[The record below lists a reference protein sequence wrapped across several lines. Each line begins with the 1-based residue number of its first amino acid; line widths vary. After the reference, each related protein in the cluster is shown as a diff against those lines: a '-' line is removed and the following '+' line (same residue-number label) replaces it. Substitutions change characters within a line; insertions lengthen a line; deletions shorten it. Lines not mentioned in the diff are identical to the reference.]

1 MPKHFGTLLFCLAA
15 TTAANPI
22 GGLVRSNSRAQP
34 PRMTAVFDL
43 VNHQS
48 GVLPM
53 GSSHIVAVSAWAG
66 RVAKEPPYGVEALEI
81 EFFTAPLT
89 AGDEVDLTTNSGRKI
104 KKHDYAAFVIFL
116 DKDRHAAQV
125 NMTFVVPGSTVTR
138 TVAYTATKLK
148 GDFSDLHFD
157 GKRVQFK
164 SNAKFEETDDKNAL
178 LSLAWNVDL
187 DLPVVDRP
195 PR

>member
-1 MPKHFGTLLFCLAA
+1 MLKQVGTLLLCLAGTA
-15 TTAANPI
+15 AANPI
-22 GGLVRSNSRAQP
+22 GAPVRSNGRARP
-34 PRMTAVFDL
+34 PRMVAVFDL

-53 GSSHIVAVSAWAG
+53 GNSHIVAVSAWAG
-66 RVAKEPPYGVEALEI
+66 RMAKEPPYGTEALEI

-89 AGDEVDLTTNSGRKI
+89 AADDADLTTNSGRKV

-116 DKDRHAAQV
+116 DKDRHATQV
-125 NMTFVVPGSTVTR
+125 NMTFVVPGSTVVR
-138 TVAYTATKLK
+138 SVAYTATKLK
-148 GDFSDLHFD
+148 SDFSDLHFD

-164 SNAKFEETDDKNAL
+164 SNARFEETDDKNAL
-178 LSLAWNVDL
+178 LSLAWNVDI

>member
-1 MPKHFGTLLFCLAA
+1 MLKRTGTLLLCIAA
-15 TTAANPI
+15 ASPNPI
-22 GGLVRSNSRAQP
+22 AAPARSNGTAQQ
-34 PRMTAVFDL
+34 PRVSAAFDL
-43 VNHQS
+43 VNHQT
-48 GVLPM
+48 GVLQT
-53 GSSHIVAVSAWAG
+53 GSFRVVAASAWAG
-66 RVAKEPPYGVEALEI
+66 RMAKEPPYGVEALEI

-89 AGDEVDLTTNSGRKI
+89 AADEADLTSNSGRKV

-116 DKDRHAAQV
+116 DKERHATQV
-125 NMTFVVPGSTVTR
+125 NMTFVVPGSTVVR

-148 GDFSDLHFD
+148 SDFSDLHFD

-164 SNAKFEETDDKNAL
+164 SNGKFEETDDKNAL